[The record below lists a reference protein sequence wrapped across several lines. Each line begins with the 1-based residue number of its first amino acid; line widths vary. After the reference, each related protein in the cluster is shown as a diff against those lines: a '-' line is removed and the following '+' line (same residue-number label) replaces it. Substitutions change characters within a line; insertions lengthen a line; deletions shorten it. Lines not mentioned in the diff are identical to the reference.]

1 MGKSEGIGP
10 TYDEA
15 FPQDLISASSFLIV
29 KFVIKSH
36 LSLLDN
42 LVNQELRML

>member
-29 KFVIKSH
+29 KFVIN